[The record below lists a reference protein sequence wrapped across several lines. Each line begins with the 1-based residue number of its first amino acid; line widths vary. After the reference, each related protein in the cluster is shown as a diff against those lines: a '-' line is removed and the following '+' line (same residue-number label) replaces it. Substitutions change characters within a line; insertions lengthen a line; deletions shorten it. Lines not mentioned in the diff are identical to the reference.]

1 MRRPDALGAFVL
13 CWLSVPLARAVD
25 DPIGGYLAELERNR
39 RVPPETGTIEG
50 LRTKLAAAEEQLIH
64 GDTRSATSAL
74 FLIVEAPRYR
84 AFAGTTAFQ
93 NAEFQL
99 GRALAQGHAVQ
110 AAERYL
116 VRVVARGT
124 KAAYFVPAHRALM
137 DLALET
143 RAYGRTLAAV
153 DAATTG
159 ATDLPADAARE
170 RSYLMGRVAYERN
183 DLDAAARHFG
193 AVDRGSRFYAGAAYF
208 RGLIAAR
215 EGALGAARG
224 AFCEIVGGKSRDGQ
238 VKGTLRFQIDGRYLG
253 LRDLAHLALGRVAHE
268 QDRYD
273 EAYYHYFSVPE
284 DSERLGEA
292 LFEAAWSLYQK
303 GELRAARAFVDDFDK
318 LFPHSPRRAEVQ
330 VLRANL
336 ALKSC
341 HFESARLE
349 TAALERTFTPIEQQV
364 TEAVRD
370 PAHARALLS
379 RLLGREARLGPTADD
394 EGRILSLLRWDPGF
408 VEVQAILADLAVEKS
423 EALAGLAGWRLLS
436 KELGTKDKVK
446 PPASSVE
453 AAELLGD
460 VEALAAGP
468 VDPALTGRL
477 NDLLIATAM
486 AAYPAQKS
494 DPFAAESAEAEI
506 LIQKLGSLQNTSLAA
521 VEGLFKK
528 ALSDLSERLRTILR
542 QGRLVHIDAVV
553 GRKKRL
559 EIEIENLYTG
569 RYPASLYTKLR
580 AEGVL
585 GDDEEY
591 WPFEGEYWSD
601 EYENYK

>member
-1 MRRPDALGAFVL
+1 MRRPVALVASVL
-13 CWLSVPLARAVD
+13 IWLAGPLARGAD
-25 DPIGGYLAELERNR
+25 DPIGRILDEAEKSG
-39 RVPPETGTIEG
+39 RVPPETGTLEG
-50 LRTKLAAAEEQLIH
+50 LRNKLASAEEQLIH
-64 GDTRSATSAL
+64 GDTRSATSTL

-84 AFAGTTAFQ
+84 AFADTAAFQ

-99 GRALAQGHAVQ
+99 GRALLLGHAVK

-116 VRVVARGT
+116 LRVVVRGP
-124 KAAYFVPAHRALM
+124 KAPYFIPAHRSLV

-143 RAYGRTLAAV
+143 RAYGRVLSAL
-153 DAATTG
+153 G
-159 ATDLPADAARE
+159 SSSSDLPADAAYE
-170 RSYLMGRVAYERN
+170 RSYLMGRVAYDRK

-193 AVDRGSRFYAGAAYF
+193 SVDRKSRFYAGAAYF

-215 EGALGAARG
+215 EGSMTAARG
-224 AFCEIVGGKSRDGQ
+224 AFCEIVGAKTRDGQ
-238 VKGTLRFQIDGRYLG
+238 VTGILRFQIDGRYLG

-273 EAYYHYFSVPE
+273 EAYYHYFSVPA
-284 DSERLGEA
+284 DSERLAEA

-318 LFPHSPRRAEVQ
+318 LFPQSPRRPEVQ

-341 HFESARLE
+341 QFETARLE

-364 TEAVRD
+364 TGAMRD
-370 PAHARALLS
+370 PARARALLS
-379 RLLGREARLGPTADD
+379 RLLGRETSLGPTADD
-394 EGRILSLLRWDPGF
+394 EGRILSLLRWDAGF
-408 VEVQAILADLAVEKS
+408 VELQEILADLAREKT
-423 EALAGLAGWRLLS
+423 EARAGLAGWRTLS
-436 KELGTKDKVK
+436 QALFTKGKVTQ
-446 PPASSVE
+446 PASSVQ
-453 AAELLGD
+453 AAELLGE
-460 VEALAAGP
+460 VEALALGP
-468 VDPALTGRL
+468 VDPALAGRL
-477 NDLLIATAM
+477 NDLLIATTM
-486 AAYPAQKS
+486 AAYPAQKT
-494 DPFAAESAEAEI
+494 DPFAAESAAAET
-506 LIQKLGSLQNTSLAA
+506 LVQQTVQVERASLAA
-521 VEGLFKK
+521 AEDVFAK
-528 ALSDLSERLRTILR
+528 ALSDLSVRLQTILR

-559 EIEIENLYTG
+559 EIEIENLYAG